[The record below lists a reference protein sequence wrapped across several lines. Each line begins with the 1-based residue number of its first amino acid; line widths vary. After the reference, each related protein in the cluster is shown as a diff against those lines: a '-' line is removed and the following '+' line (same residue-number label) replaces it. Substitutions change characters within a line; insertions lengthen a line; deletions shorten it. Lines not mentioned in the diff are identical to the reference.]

1 MNNTSV
7 VLEKVQRAIS
17 EYNMLK
23 VGNTVIVGLSGGA
36 DSVCLLHVLASLKG
50 AFKLR
55 IIASHVNHGI
65 RGDEAKRDS
74 DFSRA
79 LAESLNVEFR
89 LLEADCPKEAK
100 DNNETLEEAGRRIRY
115 GFWRSLADENSVIAT
130 AHNSNDNAETVIFNI
145 ARGAALNGA
154 RGIPPKRD
162 NIIRPLI
169 FCTRE
174 EIEGYCSEN
183 KLEFVTDST
192 NLSNDYTRNRIR
204 HLVLPELKNVNSAFL
219 DAFSRFSVCA
229 DEASEYIDFVADKA
243 LENAQLSENVYSISA
258 LNGLHKAVKSRAL
271 IKAIVKFCGETP
283 DNKKLASVLECM
295 EKDTKL
301 QLYKNCYCEAKNN
314 ELIFFS
320 NGNNKYEQLSE
331 VEEISLENFSL
342 SFGEY
347 LVEGKVF
354 EEISENEKNLL
365 DNLIDCDTI
374 KGNLTLR
381 TRREGD
387 EITLLKRKVTKSL
400 KKLFIES
407 GVPREQRGFVPVLA
421 DSVGVVWVCGFGVNK
436 RNSVNKNSKKIMAL
450 KGEKYG
456 FTKYER

>member
-1 MNNTSV
+1 MSNTLI
-7 VLEKVQRAIS
+7 VLEKVQKAIS
-17 EYNMLK
+17 EYSMLK
-23 VGNTVIVGLSGGA
+23 EGNTVIVGLSGGA
-36 DSVCLLHVLASLKG
+36 DSVCLLHVLASLRDEYRLK
-50 AFKLR
+50 

-79 LAESLNVEFR
+79 LAEGLNIEFK
-89 LLEADCPKEAK
+89 LLEADCPREAAK
-100 DNNETLEEAGRRIRY
+100 NNETLEEAGRRIRY
-115 GFWRSLADENSVIAT
+115 GFWNSLADERSVIAT

-169 FCTRE
+169 FCSRD

-183 KLEFVTDST
+183 GLEFVTDST

-204 HLVLPELKNVNSAFL
+204 HLVLPELKNVNPAFL
-219 DAFSRFSVCA
+219 NAFSRFSICA
-229 DEASEYIDFVADKA
+229 DEASEYIDFVAEEALRKA
-243 LENAQLSENVYSISA
+243 KLSENVYSISV
-258 LNGLHKAVKSRAL
+258 LNGFHKAVKGRAI
-271 IKAIVKFCGETP
+271 IKAVVEFCGEIP
-283 DNKKLASVLECM
+283 DNKKVASVLECM
-295 EKDTKL
+295 EKGAKL

-314 ELIFFS
+314 ELILFS
-320 NGNNKYEQLSE
+320 GGNNNCEQFSD
-331 VEEISLENFSL
+331 VIEIPLEDFSV
-342 SFGEY
+342 SFGDY
-347 LVEGKVF
+347 CLEGKIF
-354 EEISENEKNLL
+354 EEKSEKEKFLL

-374 KGNLTLR
+374 KGNLVLR

-387 EITLLKRKVTKSL
+387 ETTLLKRKVTKSL

-407 GVPREQRGFVPVLA
+407 GVPREERGFVPVLA
-421 DSVGVVWVCGFGVNK
+421 DSDGVVWVYGFGVNK
-436 RNSVNKNSKKIMAL
+436 RNSVCKTSKKIMAL

-456 FTKYER
+456 FTKYE

>member
-1 MNNTSV
+1 MSNTLI

-23 VGNTVIVGLSGGA
+23 EGNTVIVGLSGGA
-36 DSVCLLHVLASLKG
+36 DSVCLLHVLDSLKE
-50 AFKLR
+50 AYKLK
-55 IIASHVNHGI
+55 IVASHVNHGI

-79 LAESLNVEFR
+79 LAKGLNVEFK
-89 LLEADCPKEAK
+89 LLEVNCTEEAK
-100 DNNETLEEAGRRIRY
+100 KHNETLEEAGRRIRY
-115 GFWRSLADENSVIAT
+115 DFWSSLADESSVIAT

-145 ARGAALNGA
+145 TRGAALNGA
-154 RGIPPKRD
+154 RGIPPKRG

-169 FCTRE
+169 FCSRE

-183 KLEFVTDST
+183 GLEFVTDST

-229 DEASEYIDFVADKA
+229 DEASEYIDFVAEEALRKA
-243 LENAQLSENVYSISA
+243 ELSENVYSISV
-258 LNGLHKAVKSRAL
+258 LNGLHKAVKSRVL

-283 DNKKLASVLECM
+283 DNKKVASVLECM
-295 EKDTKL
+295 EKGAKL

-314 ELIFFS
+314 ELILFS
-320 NGNNKYEQLSE
+320 GGNNNCEQLSD
-331 VEEISLENFSL
+331 VKEISLENFSV
-342 SFGEY
+342 SFGKY
-347 LVEGKVF
+347 LLEGKVF
-354 EEISENEKNLL
+354 EEISENEKFLL

-374 KGNLTLR
+374 SGKLTLR

-387 EITLLKRKVTKSL
+387 EITLLKRRVTKSL

-407 GVPREQRGFVPVLA
+407 GVPREERGFVPVLA
-421 DSVGVVWVCGFGVNK
+421 DSDGVVWVCGFGVNK
-436 RNSVNKNSKKIMAL
+436 RNSVSKTSKKIMAL

-456 FTKYER
+456 FTKYE